1 MALIAMKA
9 RVKGA
14 GMMARAPDAMDD
26 DYAEDMAEGGVEDD
40 EDEDEQDSAK
50 LSDDDIL
57 SILNAEK
64 QQSIGF
70 ENGTELERKRRTAL
84 EYSKGEMNDVPSLPN
99 RSKATAS
106 DIADAIETVMPDL
119 MEIFTGGEDV
129 ATFAPTGDED
139 EEAAQQETDYV
150 LHVAFQKL
158 RGFLLLYTAIKDCLQ
173 VDTGII
179 KTWWQD
185 KESVTDEKLQGVSS
199 VQLEMAVA
207 SGAEVVESK
216 PAGQNMEPDEQ
227 GNIVPVPL
235 FNATIRTKSDEGA
248 IKSVAVDPNN
258 LTIAADATL
267 DLEEIVY
274 LALRSFPRAQMLVD
288 QGFDPEKVAK
298 LRAHSQRNTLD
309 QTELARDVAG
319 ESTSIGQDSGNGG
332 PDGIDGKSMMR
343 VVEIHEHYIRADF
356 DESGKSQ
363 LWCVVTDSACDV
375 ILHKKKVDRH
385 GLSFGTPFIQAHR
398 FYGMSLAEKLLE
410 VQKIKTA
417 LLRMMLDSGYF
428 AMNQRTEVAMDQA
441 NEHTISDLMRNEPMS
456 PVRSRNGQ
464 AIRPLQAGSLGFD
477 VGMML
482 EYTSTM
488 AEQRTGV
495 VRNAQG
501 LNPDSLHETAKG
513 QQALMTMAQ
522 KRVKMIARVLAETL
536 IKGWFLDIHALSR
549 KHATRAEKLRLRGR
563 WVDIDPSNF
572 GARSDMTVE
581 VGVGSGGKEM
591 ELAGLTKIMEFQE
604 KMIASGIP
612 SFQEMVSPKTVWNA
626 STRFARKVG
635 FKAPEMFFE
644 DPDELEKKKEEAKAQ
659 RAAQGIPEPEPPPPP
674 EVVEAK
680 SKMELEQMKA
690 GLSAQQDDKRAA
702 MEIQKFQAEAGMR
715 AQSEQ
720 RAHELAVMKL
730 QQEAELTQAKI
741 MADMTIARERLA
753 KESTISSLKDQMEA
767 QKIALENEWTR
778 LEMASAEARR
788 QTEERQHAL
797 SARETEMREAN
808 DQAKIGADTRKAEL
822 EAARAEREFQL
833 EQQRLALEARKI
845 ELQERELGLTMAASA
860 PAPQMT
866 EEPMTNAEMQQIMQ
880 ALMQMHES
888 TRMGQDE
895 LRKGQAALVRAARA
909 KKRVMRDEMGK
920 VLGVETVEDEE
931 NS

>member
-1 MALIAMKA
+1 MGYAK
-9 RVKGA
+9 
-14 GMMARAPDAMDD
+14 PDPMDE

-40 EDEDEQDSAK
+40 ADEDKDEDEQDSAK
-50 LSDDDIL
+50 LNDDEIL

-267 DLEEIVY
+267 DIGETVY

-356 DESGKSQ
+356 NESGKSQ
-363 LWCVVTDSACDV
+363 LWCVVTDSNCDV

-441 NEHTISDLMRNEPMS
+441 NEHTIADLMRNEPMS

-501 LNPDSLHETAKG
+501 LNPDSLHDTAKG

-591 ELAGLTKIMEFQE
+591 ELAGLTKIMEFQKE
-604 KMIASGIP
+604 MIASGIP
-612 SFQEMVSPKTVWNA
+612 SFQEMVSPKKVWNA

-644 DPDELEKKKEEAKAQ
+644 DPDELEMKKQEAKAQ
-659 RAAQGIPEPEPPPPP
+659 REAQGIPEPEEPPSP
-674 EVVEAK
+674 EQMKMQGEMELANKKHQDTMMLESEKAKAKFAMDQQLMQAKAQADQQTAMMDAQMRQAQSEADLTMK
-680 SKMELEQMKA
+680 REQAAMDMQMRREQMAADQALKREQMLAEIELKRQQLNAELEMNMQLEQMKIAA
-690 GLSAQQDDKRAA
+690 GVYSKPNVSTSEVNLGG
-702 MEIQKFQAEAGMR
+702 EAG
-715 AQSEQ
+715 A
-720 RAHELAVMKL
+720 
-730 QQEAELTQAKI
+730 
-741 MADMTIARERLA
+741 
-753 KESTISSLKDQMEA
+753 
-767 QKIALENEWTR
+767 
-778 LEMASAEARR
+778 
-788 QTEERQHAL
+788 
-797 SARETEMREAN
+797 
-808 DQAKIGADTRKAEL
+808 
-822 EAARAEREFQL
+822 
-833 EQQRLALEARKI
+833 
-845 ELQERELGLTMAASA
+845 
-860 PAPQMT
+860 
-866 EEPMTNAEMQQIMQ
+866 
-880 ALMQMHES
+880 
-888 TRMGQDE
+888 
-895 LRKGQAALVRAARA
+895 
-909 KKRVMRDEMGK
+909 
-920 VLGVETVEDEE
+920 
-931 NS
+931 

>member
-1 MALIAMKA
+1 MAAIAMKP

-14 GMMARAPDAMDD
+14 GMMARAPEPKDE

-40 EDEDEQDSAK
+40 PEDDEQDSAT
-50 LSDDDIL
+50 LGDDEIL
-57 SILNAEK
+57 GILEAEK

-70 ENGTELERKRRTAL
+70 ENGTELQGKRRTAL

-129 ATFAPTGDED
+129 ATFAPVGDED

-158 RGFLLLYTAIKDCLQ
+158 RGFLLLYTAIKDALQ

-185 KESVTDEKLQGVSS
+185 KEEVKDEKLQGVSA
-199 VQLEMAVA
+199 VQLEMAQA
-207 SGAEVVESK
+207 SGAEIVESK
-216 PAGQNMEPDEQ
+216 PAGQNMEPNEQ
-227 GNIVPVPL
+227 GEVIPVPL
-235 FNATIRTKSDEGA
+235 FNATIRTKYDQGR

-258 LTIAADATL
+258 LTIASDATL
-267 DLEEIVY
+267 DLEEIAY

-288 QGFDPEKVAK
+288 QGFDPDKVAELK
-298 LRAHSQRNTLD
+298 AHTQRNALD
-309 QTELARDVAG
+309 ETEQARDVAG
-319 ESTSIGQDSGNGG
+319 ESTATGQDSGNGG

-356 DESGKSQ
+356 DQTGKSQ
-363 LWCVVTDSACDV
+363 LWCVVTDSSCSTL
-375 ILHKKKVDRH
+375 LHKKKVERH

-398 FYGMSLAEKLLE
+398 FYGMSLAEKLIE

-441 NEHTISDLMRNEPMS
+441 NEHTIADLMRNEPMS

-464 AIRPLQAGSLGFD
+464 AVRPLQAGSLGFD

-501 LNPDSLHETAKG
+501 LNPDSLHKTAKG

-563 WVDIDPSNF
+563 WVDIDPSEF

-591 ELAGLTKIMEFQE
+591 ELAGLGRIMEMQKE
-604 KMIASGIP
+604 MIASGIP
-612 SFQEMVSPKTVWNA
+612 SFQEMASPKKVWNA

-635 FKAPEMFFE
+635 FKSPELFFE

-674 EVVEAK
+674 EVIEAK

-690 GLSAQQDDKRAA
+690 GLASQQDDKRAA
-702 MEIQKFQAEAGMR
+702 LEVQKFQAEASMR

-730 QQEAELTQAKI
+730 QQDAEIARAKI
-741 MADMTIARERLA
+741 VADMTIAREKLE
-753 KESTISSLKDQMEA
+753 KENAVSSLKDQMDA

-778 LEMASAEARR
+778 VEMAAAEARR
-788 QTEERQHAL
+788 QTDERQHAL
-797 SARETEMREAN
+797 AARETEMREAN
-808 DQAKIGADTRKAEL
+808 DQAKIAADTRKAEL
-822 EAARAEREFQL
+822 EAMNAEREFQL
-833 EQQRLALEARKI
+833 EEQRLVLEARKLA
-845 ELQERELGLTMAASA
+845 LQEQQMMQAASMP
-860 PAPQMT
+860 PA
-866 EEPMTNAEMQQIMQ
+866 
-880 ALMQMHES
+880 
-888 TRMGQDE
+888 
-895 LRKGQAALVRAARA
+895 QAASDGGGSRGSSDATALAMMALAEAMTRKKSVVRGP
-909 KKRVMRDEMGK
+909 DGK
-920 VLGVETVEDEE
+920 VEGIE
-931 NS
+931 

>member
-1 MALIAMKA
+1 MKA
-9 RVKGA
+9 RPKGA
-14 GMMARAPDAMDD
+14 GMMGYAKTDLMDE
-26 DYAEDMAEGGVEDD
+26 DYSEDMAEGGVEDD
-40 EDEDEQDSAK
+40 PDEDEQDSAK
-50 LSDDDIL
+50 LSDDEIL
-57 SILNAEK
+57 SILDAEK

-129 ATFAPTGDED
+129 ATFMPIGDED

-150 LHVAFQKL
+150 LHVAFRKL

-179 KTWWQD
+179 KTWWED
-185 KESVTDEKLQGVSS
+185 KEEIKDEKYEAITSIQMEMLVANGAELVSS
-199 VQLEMAVA
+199 EPVEPGQPEEGQSDPGMAADPMQAMQAMSPDGMMPEGMMPESQL
-207 SGAEVVESK
+207 
-216 PAGQNMEPDEQ
+216 
-227 GNIVPVPL
+227 VPL
-235 FNATIRTKSDEGA
+235 FKVVARTKQDKGS
-248 IKSVAVDPNN
+248 IRSVAVDPNN
-258 LTIAADATL
+258 LTIASDATL

-288 QGFDPEKVAK
+288 RGFDPKKVAELK
-298 LRAHSQRNTLD
+298 AHTQRNALD

-319 ESTSIGQDSGNGG
+319 ESTSVGQDSGNGG

-343 VVEIHEHYIRADF
+343 VVEIHEHYIRADL

-375 ILHKKKVDRH
+375 LLHKKRVDRH
-385 GLSFGTPFIQAHR
+385 GISFGTPFIQAHR
-398 FYGMSLAEKLLE
+398 FYGMSLAEKLIE

-441 NEHTISDLMRNEPMS
+441 NEHTIADLMRNEPMS

-549 KHATRAEKLRLRGR
+549 KHATRAEKIRLRGR
-563 WVDIDPSNF
+563 WVDIDPSEF
-572 GARSDMTVE
+572 GDRSDMSIE

-591 ELAGLTKIMEFQE
+591 ELAGLAKIMEFQKE
-604 KMIASGIP
+604 MIASGIP
-612 SFQEMVSPKTVWNA
+612 SFQEMVSPKKVWNA

-644 DPDELEKKKEEAKAQ
+644 DPDELAKKKEEAKAQ
-659 RAAQGIPEPEPPPPP
+659 REAQGIPEPEEPPSP
-674 EVVEAK
+674 EQMKMQGEMELANKKHQDTMMLESEKAKAKFAMDQQSMQDRMQADQQTAMMEAQMRQAQSEADLTMK
-680 SKMELEQMKA
+680 REQAVMEMQMRREQMAADQALKREQMLAEIELKRQQLNAELEMNMQLEQMKIAA
-690 GLSAQQDDKRAA
+690 GVYSKPNVSTSDVNLGG
-702 MEIQKFQAEAGMR
+702 EAG
-715 AQSEQ
+715 A
-720 RAHELAVMKL
+720 
-730 QQEAELTQAKI
+730 
-741 MADMTIARERLA
+741 
-753 KESTISSLKDQMEA
+753 
-767 QKIALENEWTR
+767 
-778 LEMASAEARR
+778 
-788 QTEERQHAL
+788 
-797 SARETEMREAN
+797 
-808 DQAKIGADTRKAEL
+808 
-822 EAARAEREFQL
+822 
-833 EQQRLALEARKI
+833 
-845 ELQERELGLTMAASA
+845 
-860 PAPQMT
+860 
-866 EEPMTNAEMQQIMQ
+866 
-880 ALMQMHES
+880 
-888 TRMGQDE
+888 
-895 LRKGQAALVRAARA
+895 
-909 KKRVMRDEMGK
+909 
-920 VLGVETVEDEE
+920 
-931 NS
+931 

>member
-1 MALIAMKA
+1 
-9 RVKGA
+9 
-14 GMMARAPDAMDD
+14 MMGYAKPDPMDE
-26 DYAEDMAEGGVEDD
+26 DYAEDMAEGGVEDDAD

-50 LSDDDIL
+50 LSDDEIL

-185 KESVTDEKLQGVSS
+185 RESVTDEKLRGVSS

-441 NEHTISDLMRNEPMS
+441 NENTISDLMRNEPMS
-456 PVRSRNGQ
+456 PVRSRNGM

-581 VGVGSGGKEM
+581 VGVGSGGREM
-591 ELAGLTKIMEFQE
+591 ELAGLTKIMDFQKE
-604 KMIASGIP
+604 IIASGIP
-612 SFQEMVSPKTVWNA
+612 NFQTMVSPKKVWNA
-626 STRFARKVG
+626 ATRFARKVG

-644 DPDELEKKKEEAKAQ
+644 DPDELEKKQQEAKAQ
-659 RAAQGIPEPEPPPPP
+659 REAQGIPEPEEPPNPD
-674 EVVEAK
+674 EMKMKAELELQTKKHQDMMMLESEKAKAKFAMDQQSMQTKMQADQQTAMMDAQMRQAQSEADLTMK
-680 SKMELEQMKA
+680 REQAVMEMQMRREQMAADQALKREQMLAEIELKRQQLNAEIEMNMQLEQMKIAA
-690 GLSAQQDDKRAA
+690 GVYSKPNVSTSEVNLGG
-702 MEIQKFQAEAGMR
+702 EAG
-715 AQSEQ
+715 A
-720 RAHELAVMKL
+720 
-730 QQEAELTQAKI
+730 
-741 MADMTIARERLA
+741 
-753 KESTISSLKDQMEA
+753 
-767 QKIALENEWTR
+767 
-778 LEMASAEARR
+778 
-788 QTEERQHAL
+788 
-797 SARETEMREAN
+797 
-808 DQAKIGADTRKAEL
+808 
-822 EAARAEREFQL
+822 
-833 EQQRLALEARKI
+833 
-845 ELQERELGLTMAASA
+845 
-860 PAPQMT
+860 
-866 EEPMTNAEMQQIMQ
+866 
-880 ALMQMHES
+880 
-888 TRMGQDE
+888 
-895 LRKGQAALVRAARA
+895 
-909 KKRVMRDEMGK
+909 
-920 VLGVETVEDEE
+920 
-931 NS
+931 